1 MLFGMMGRMTI
12 SFKNRFW
19 AILTLFI
26 AMSALF
32 ITKTVFAA
40 APMPENPQT
49 GAVGLQGIIASP
61 PPTQGASIVIPGNG
75 QTFTSIPTTVSG
87 LCPTGLLVKIFKNNV
102 FAGSVQCVSG
112 SYSLQIDL
120 FSGANELVARVF
132 DDLDQP
138 GPDSNKVTVTY
149 NDNRPGAGSRV
160 TLSSIY
166 AKRGANPGE
175 TLTWPIQLAG
185 GRGPYA
191 ISVDWGDG
199 KAADL
204 KSLQFPGSFNID
216 HVYDNTGVYTII
228 IKATDADGVT
238 AYLQLVGVCNG
249 TPGQGNQS
257 TNNVQPTL
265 TPKTKIL
272 WEPAAIATPLLITSF
287 WLGRRYERRMLRKRI
302 ERGDNPFT
310 SD

>member
-1 MLFGMMGRMTI
+1 MLFGMMRGMI
-12 SFKNRFW
+12 ILFKNRFW
-19 AILTLFI
+19 VTLALFMAI
-26 AMSALF
+26 SALF

-49 GAVGLQGIIASP
+49 GAVGLQGIIATP

-75 QTFTSIPTTVSG
+75 QAFTSIPTTVSG

-102 FAGSVQCVSG
+102 FAGSVQCTSG
-112 SYSLQIDL
+112 SYSLQVDL

-138 GPDSNKVTVTY
+138 GPDSNNVAVAY

-160 TLSSIY
+160 TLSSIF

-175 TLTWPIQLAG
+175 TLTWPIQMAG
-185 GRGPYA
+185 GKGPYA

-199 KAADL
+199 KTLDL

-228 IKATDADGVT
+228 IKATDTDGVT
-238 AYLQLVGVCNG
+238 AYLQLVGVSNG
-249 TPGQGNQS
+249 KPGQGNQS
-257 TNNVQPTL
+257 NNNVQPTL
-265 TPKTKIL
+265 TPKTVVL
-272 WEPAAIATPLLITSF
+272 WEPAAVAIPFVVASF
-287 WLGRRYERRMLRKRI
+287 WLGKSYERRRLRKRVEI
-302 ERGDNPFT
+302 GENPFT
-310 SD
+310 